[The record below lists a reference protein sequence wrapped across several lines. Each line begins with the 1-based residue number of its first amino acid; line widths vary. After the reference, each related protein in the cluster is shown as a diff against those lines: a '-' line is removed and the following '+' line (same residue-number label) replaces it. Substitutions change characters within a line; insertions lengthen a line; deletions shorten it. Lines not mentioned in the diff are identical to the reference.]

1 MFTVFV
7 IFMNVQVTRLGKR
20 QKLYYQDSFTKHTD
34 RGTPFTDRISVNGTG
49 STGEVVLTINNVQV
63 EDELEF
69 ICSVKGLTEG
79 AGEGRTRLKV
89 FGKIQPIFQMTPHV
103 SSFQCYQ

>member
-1 MFTVFV
+1 
-7 IFMNVQVTRLGKR
+7 MNLQVTRLGKR
-20 QKLYYQDSFTKHTD
+20 QNLYYQDSTMKHAD

-69 ICSVKGLTEG
+69 ICSVKGLTVG

-89 FGKIQPIFQMTPHV
+89 FGKIQPEMEL
-103 SSFQCYQ
+103 SSF